1 MRPERILG
9 RDPVPG
15 DLRTVD
21 DVAGALRECVL
32 LLAEGR
38 RRLDRVLGPESLW
51 KGAHAAAVVD
61 SLSAFAARLRE
72 LEDAVAEFAQ
82 AWQTWRAVVEH
93 GKDRSAELV
102 ETMLAGADDRRRD
115 AVLARADA
123 LAEEHLGAASTAA
136 AAAETLVEA
145 TRTEPDD
152 ALLAEGLGRGL
163 GALHAAIG
171 QWVRDAGEQLDRAT
185 ASVDTVVEL
194 TAVVPTLIGLG
205 SAGDD
210 AAAKA
215 AGIAGRAPGSHRL
228 QRALA
233 RTWPPPDLEDL
244 PEASFAGE
252 RTTSLGDRLRGG
264 DR

>member
-1 MRPERILG
+1 MRPERTLG

-15 DLRTVD
+15 DLRAVD
-21 DVAGALRECVL
+21 DVAGILRECVL
-32 LLAEGR
+32 TLAEGR
-38 RRLDRVLGPESLW
+38 RRLDRVLGPESMW
-51 KGAHAAAVVD
+51 KGAHAAVVVQ
-61 SLSAFAARLRE
+61 SLSAFSMRLRA

-82 AWQTWRAVVEH
+82 AWQAWRAVVER

-102 ETMLAGADDRRRD
+102 EAMLAGADERRD
-115 AVLARADA
+115 AVLAHADT
-123 LAEEHLGAASTAA
+123 LAEEHLAAASTAA
-136 AAAETLVEA
+136 AAAETLVDA
-145 TRTEPDD
+145 ARTERDETV
-152 ALLAEGLGRGL
+152 LADGLGRAL

-185 ASVDTVVEL
+185 ASVETVVEL

-205 SAGDD
+205 SASAD
-210 AAAKA
+210 ATAKA

-233 RTWPPPDLEDL
+233 RSWPPPDLEDL

-252 RTTSLGDRLRGG
+252 RTTSLGERLRGG